1 MKKTKTKFVC
11 QQCGFESIKWMGR
24 CPNCDEW
31 NTFVEEAIENYN
43 KIEQSEP
50 LMSNVELLRDV
61 EVKGEDRIKT
71 GIGEF
76 DRVLG
81 GGIVQGSLVL
91 IGGEP
96 GIGKSTMLLQVS
108 DIMSN
113 FTKVLYVSGEE
124 SPRQIKIRA
133 DRIIKGKED
142 IYLLSETNI
151 NNIERH
157 IEKVS
162 PGFMIIDSIQT
173 MYTEESSTIPG
184 SVSQVR
190 QVTQHLIKLAKQ
202 NGITIFIIGHVTKEG
217 SIAGP
222 RVLEHMVDTVL
233 YFEGD
238 RTQSFRILRAYKN
251 RFGSTNEIGVFEM
264 MVDGLKEVKNPSEL
278 LLSNRE
284 SNAPGTV
291 VISSMEGTR
300 PLLLEVQSLICH
312 TSFGLPRRMSTGID
326 YNKFVLILAVIE
338 KKCGLNLSQSDVY
351 LNVAGGLKVQ
361 EPAVDL
367 GIVAAVISGY
377 LNVPVPNDYCFTG
390 EVGLT
395 GEVRAVGNLE
405 RRISEAKKMGFKKI
419 FVPYM
424 KVKSIDDIEIIK
436 IRNIIEVLNSLKK
449 LK

>member
-81 GGIVQGSLVL
+81 GGILQGSLVL

-190 QVTQHLIKLAKQ
+190 QVTQHLMKLAKQ

-284 SNAPGTV
+284 SNAPGTA

-312 TSFGLPRRMSTGID
+312 TNFGLPRRMSTGID

-351 LNVAGGLKVQ
+351 LNVAGGLKIQ

>member
-284 SNAPGTV
+284 SNAPGTA

-312 TSFGLPRRMSTGID
+312 TNFGLPRRMSTGID

-351 LNVAGGLKVQ
+351 LNVAGGLKIQ

>member
-190 QVTQHLIKLAKQ
+190 QVTQHLMKLAKQ

-284 SNAPGTV
+284 SNAPGTA

-312 TSFGLPRRMSTGID
+312 TNFGLPRRMSTGID

-351 LNVAGGLKVQ
+351 LNVAGGLKIQ

>member
-1 MKKTKTKFVC
+1 MKRDKTKFVC
-11 QQCGFESIKWMGR
+11 QQCGFESTKWMGR

-31 NTFVEEAIENYN
+31 NSFVEEIVDDDIKKSQEGILTS
-43 KIEQSEP
+43 K
-50 LMSNVELLRDV
+50 VELLKDV
-61 EVKGEDRIKT
+61 EAKDEDRIKT

-81 GGIVQGSLVL
+81 GGVVQGSLVL

-124 SPRQIKIRA
+124 SSSQIKLRA
-133 DRIIKGKED
+133 DRIIKGKQE
-142 IYLLSETNI
+142 IYFLAETNI
-151 NNIERH
+151 NNVERH
-157 IEKVS
+157 IEKIS
-162 PGFMIIDSIQT
+162 PGFMIVDSIQT
-173 MYTEESSTIPG
+173 MYAEESTTIPG

-190 QVTQHLIKLAKQ
+190 QVTQHLLRLAKQ

-264 MVDGLKEVKNPSEL
+264 ESEGLREVKNPSEV
-278 LLSNRE
+278 LLSGRDL
-284 SNAPGTV
+284 NAPGLA

-300 PLLLEVQSLICH
+300 PILLEVQSLICH
-312 TSFGLPRRMSTGID
+312 TNFGLPRRMSTGID
-326 YNKFVLILAVIE
+326 YNKFVLLLAVLE
-338 KKCGLNLSQSDVY
+338 KKCGINLSQSDVY
-351 LNVAGGLKVQ
+351 LNIAGGLKVQ
-361 EPAVDL
+361 EPAADL

-377 LNVPVPNDYCFTG
+377 LNIPISNDICFSG

-395 GEVRAVGNLE
+395 GEVRAVSNLE
-405 RRISEAKKMGFKKI
+405 RRISEAKKMGFKTIVVPQMKI
-419 FVPYM
+419 ENTYNM
-424 KVKSIDDIEIIK
+424 NVKKIK
-436 IRNIIEVLNSLKK
+436 NIVELMNVLKK
-449 LK
+449 

>member
-1 MKKTKTKFVC
+1 MAKTKTKFVC
-11 QQCGFESIKWMGR
+11 QQCGYESSKWMGR
-24 CPNCDEW
+24 CPNCEEW
-31 NTFVEEAIENYN
+31 NTFQEEIIEKEPSKNF
-43 KIEQSEP
+43 EEP
-50 LMSNVELLRDV
+50 LLSKLELLKDV
-61 EVKGEDRIKT
+61 EAKDEDRIKT
-71 GIGEF
+71 GISEL

-96 GIGKSTMLLQVS
+96 GIGKSTLLLQIS
-108 DIMSN
+108 NIMSKY
-113 FTKVLYVSGEE
+113 TRVLYVSGEE

-133 DRIIKGKED
+133 DRIIMGNQS

-151 NNIERH
+151 NKIERH
-157 IEKVS
+157 IEKLS

-173 MYTEESSTIPG
+173 MFTDESTTIPG
-184 SVSQVR
+184 SVSQIR
-190 QVTQHLIKLAKQ
+190 QVTQYLMKIAKQ

-264 MVDGLKEVKNPSEL
+264 MVDGLKEVKNPSEM
-278 LLSNRE
+278 LLSGRE
-284 SNAPGTV
+284 DNVSGVA

-300 PLLLEVQSLICH
+300 TILLEVQSLICH
-312 TSFGLPRRMSTGID
+312 TNFGLPRRMSTGID
-326 YNKFVLILAVIE
+326 YNRLIILIAVIE

-351 LNVAGGLKVQ
+351 LNIAGGIKVQ
-361 EPAVDL
+361 EPAIDL
-367 GIVAAVISGY
+367 GIVASIISGY
-377 LNVPVPNDYCFTG
+377 TNRPIPNDWCFAG

-395 GEVRAVGNLE
+395 GEVRAISNIE
-405 RRISEAKKMGFKKI
+405 RRISEAQKMGFKKI
-419 FVPYM
+419 IIPNM
-424 KVKSIDDIEIIK
+424 KVKNENDIDIVKVKNIK
-436 IRNIIEVLNSLKK
+436 ELLPYLKN
-449 LK
+449 

>member
-1 MKKTKTKFVC
+1 VKKEKTKFVC
-11 QQCGFESIKWMGR
+11 QQCGFESAKWMGR

-31 NTFVEEAIENYN
+31 NSFVEEVE
-43 KIEQSEP
+43 KEDDKKSQQGLLTSK
-50 LMSNVELLRDV
+50 VELLKDV
-61 EVKGEDRIKT
+61 EAKDEDRIKT

-124 SPRQIKIRA
+124 SSRQIKLRA
-133 DRIIKGKED
+133 DRIIGGKQD
-142 IYLLSETNI
+142 IYFLAETNI
-151 NNIERH
+151 NNVEKH
-157 IEKVS
+157 IEKIS

-173 MYTEESSTIPG
+173 MYAEESTTIPG

-190 QVTQHLIKLAKQ
+190 QVTQHLMRLAKQ
-202 NGITIFIIGHVTKEG
+202 NGITTFIIGHVTKEG

-264 MVDGLKEVKNPSEL
+264 ESQGLKEVKNPSEV
-278 LLSNRE
+278 LLSNRDL
-284 SNAPGTV
+284 NAPGLA

-300 PLLLEVQSLICH
+300 PILLEVQSLICH
-312 TSFGLPRRMSTGID
+312 TNFGLPRRMSTGID
-326 YNKFVLILAVIE
+326 YNKFVLLLAVIE
-338 KKCGLNLSQSDVY
+338 KKCGINLSQSDVY
-351 LNVAGGLKVQ
+351 LNIAGGLKVQ
-361 EPAVDL
+361 EPAADL
-367 GIVAAVISGY
+367 GIVSAVMSGY
-377 LNVPVPNDYCFTG
+377 LNVPISNDICFSG

-395 GEVRAVGNLE
+395 GEVRAVSNLE
-405 RRISEAKKMGFKKI
+405 RRISEAKKMGFKTI

-424 KVKSIDDIEIIK
+424 KMEKTEGINVIRIK
-436 IRNIIEVLNSLKK
+436 NIIELMDIFKN
-449 LK
+449 